1 MIEALF
7 FKGESAPLKI
17 PILYEDNHLLLVEK
31 PVNIPVQGDASGDLD
46 FFTMLKD
53 DIKRRHQKP
62 GNVYLGLLHRLDRPV
77 GGAMVFA
84 KTSKSASRMSD
95 MLRRQTIKRTY
106 FAVVHGKPKEPAG
119 ILTHY
124 LYKDR
129 QKNQVY
135 SVKANHPEAKKAIL
149 DYETLMT
156 STNFS
161 LLKVHLHTGRSHQ
174 IRVQLA
180 TNGTPL
186 FGDQK
191 YGAKLNKPGQ
201 QISLWAAKLF
211 FEHPVKKEPLTVNSL
226 PPNQHPW
233 NLFADVIAG
242 EFNGQK

>member
-1 MIEALF
+1 M
-7 FKGESAPLKI
+7 KI
-17 PILYEDNHLLLVEK
+17 PILYEDNHLLMVEK
-31 PVNIPVQGDASGDLD
+31 PVNIPVQGDASGDVD

-53 DIKRRHQKP
+53 DIKHRYQKP

-95 MLRRQTIKRTY
+95 MMRRQTITRTY
-106 FAVVHGKPKEPAG
+106 FAVVHSIPKEPAG

-135 SVKANHPEAKKAIL
+135 SVKANHQEAKKAIL

-156 STNFS
+156 AKNFS

-191 YGAKLNKPGQ
+191 YGSKLNKPGQ
-201 QISLWAAKLF
+201 QISLWATKLHF
-211 FEHPVKKEPLTVNSL
+211 NHPVKKEPLTVHSL

-233 NLFADVIAG
+233 NLFTDTLKG
-242 EFNGQK
+242 EHNDQK